1 MIPRAALLIATFA
14 VAVGF
19 GSTPEE
25 LFERGVEFYK
35 HKQYAR
41 AVEAYDSVLQLGYAS
56 AELYYNLGAAHY
68 RAGHLGYARLNFERA
83 LRLDPSDEDARHNV
97 EIVTMEAID
106 DVEALPSF
114 FLFEWRD
121 ALVSLFSAD
130 GWTIVAYVFYLLTLA
145 AAAAFLFGS
154 PTLKR
159 RAFFAGVPL
168 LVLFALVLAL
178 AIGGIHKDA
187 AREECVIVATQ
198 VTAKT
203 SPDRSSADAFVAHEA
218 LKARV
223 EDKVDDWYRIR
234 LDDGKVGWAP
244 ASAIEII

>member
-1 MIPRAALLIATFA
+1 MIARATLLFATVA
-14 VAVGF
+14 VALAY
-19 GSTPEE
+19 GSTPEK
-25 LFERGVEFYK
+25 LFERGNEFYK
-35 HKQYAR
+35 HKQYTR
-41 AVEAYDSVLQLGYAS
+41 AIDAYDSILQLGLES

-68 RAGHLGYARLNFERA
+68 RAGSLGYARLNFERA
-83 LRLDPSDEDARHNV
+83 LRLDPGDEDARHNV
-97 EIVTMEAID
+97 AIVKMEAID

-114 FLFEWRD
+114 FIFEWQE
-121 ALVSLFSAD
+121 ALVSLFSAN
-130 GWTIVAYVFYLLTLA
+130 GWMVVAYIFFLLALA
-145 AAAAFLFGS
+145 TAAAFLFGS

-159 RAFFAGVPL
+159 RAFFAGIPTL
-168 LVLFALVLAL
+168 ALFAIVVAL
-178 AIGGIHKDA
+178 AIGAIHKDIN
-187 AREECVIVATQ
+187 REECVIVASE

-234 LDDGKVGWAP
+234 LEDGKVGWTP